1 MKKFLNIFF
10 VVLGVI
16 FFIIILYGTYF
27 YVADPLEIKPLIKI
41 FMESRNSANLEVNN
55 PESENF
61 VADKNPIIPDE
72 QERALESVGVDPASL
87 PSEITPEQMSCFE
100 GILGKERVAEIKAGS
115 SPTPAEFFQA
125 RSCL

>member
-16 FFIIILYGTYF
+16 FFIIILFGAWF

-41 FMESRNSANLEVNN
+41 FTESRTSANLEINN
-55 PESENF
+55 PESESF
-61 VADKNPIIPDE
+61 VEDKNPIIPDE
-72 QERALESVGVDPASL
+72 QERVLESIGVNPASL

-100 GILGKERVAEIKAGS
+100 GILGAERVAEIKAGD
-115 SPTPAEFFQA
+115 SPEVTEFLQA